1 MFGMKSKYLKLSV
14 LFLSLIIS
22 SCSSFKK
29 IVEPPKVKLENVNI
43 ARLSALAADL
53 EIVLLVENPNGIDFD
68 VKNLK
73 YQLDVND
80 KTITSGTMKEK
91 VIVKAKQTTTVT
103 LPIKI
108 SYKDI
113 IGSALLLLDS
123 KGMPY
128 RVKGSTEIGP
138 FTIPFDDD
146 GTLKSTD
153 L

>member
-1 MFGMKSKYLKLSV
+1 MIAMKLKY
-14 LFLSLIIS
+14 LSLILLLLIS

-29 IVEPPKVKLENVNI
+29 IVEPPKVKLDTVNI
-43 ARLSALAADL
+43 AKLSALAADL
-53 EIVLLVENPNGIDFD
+53 EIVLKVENPNKIDFD

-91 VIVKAKQTTTVT
+91 VVVKGKQTTTVT

-123 KGMPY
+123 KECL
-128 RVKGSTEIGP
+128 TE
-138 FTIPFDDD
+138 
-146 GTLKSTD
+146 
-153 L
+153 